1 MSEPATLV
9 SLRYSPWSER
19 ARWVLDHHRIAY
31 RILEHDPFLHE
42 LRLRHLAGWPR
53 GRVTVPLLLAGD
65 QRYRTSWDIAG
76 YADSIGHGEPLM
88 PDGLTSG
95 ILGIDTLT
103 ERAMNAGRALL
114 VAALLRDSAALD
126 ATWPA
131 WLPRSVASAAR
142 PLARFGTRWFAG
154 KYALDF
160 SSLEADTQTLRS
172 ILAEIRVRLGGRA
185 FVFDG
190 FTYAD
195 ILVATCL
202 QGIEPVSER
211 HWRIEPALRPVWT
224 RPDLARE
231 YRDLLDW
238 RDAIYE
244 RHRRSAAEQV

>member
-1 MSEPATLV
+1 MSEPVTLV

-19 ARWVLDHHRIAY
+19 SRWVLDHHRIPV

-42 LRLRHLAGWPR
+42 LRLRRLAGWPR

-65 QRYRTSWDIAG
+65 QRYRTSWDIAS
-76 YADSIGHGEPLM
+76 YADSIGGSPRLI
-88 PDGLTSG
+88 PDGLTPA
-95 ILGIDTLT
+95 ILAIDTLT
-103 ERAMNAGRALL
+103 ERAMNAGRTLL
-114 VAALLRDSAALD
+114 VAALLQDPAALD

-131 WLPRSVASAAR
+131 WFPRPLASAAR
-142 PLARFGTRWFAG
+142 PLARFGTRWFAR

-160 SSLEADTQTLRS
+160 GSLEADTRSLRA
-172 ILAEIRVRLGGRA
+172 LLDEIRGRLAGRE
-185 FVFDG
+185 FLFDG

-195 ILVATCL
+195 ILVATCM
-202 QGIEPVSER
+202 QGIEPVSDR

-224 RPDLARE
+224 RSDLARD

-244 RHRRSAAEQV
+244 RYRRRTPIA

>member
-1 MSEPATLV
+1 MSQPATLV

-19 ARWVLDHHRIAY
+19 ARWVLDHHRVPY
-31 RILEHDPFLHE
+31 RILQHDPFLHE

-65 QRYRTSWDIAG
+65 QRYRTSWEIAG
-76 YADSIGHGEPLM
+76 YADSTGSGARLI
-88 PDGLTSG
+88 PDGLTSA
-95 ILGIDTLT
+95 ILEIDTLT

-114 VAALLRDSAALD
+114 VAALLRDSEALD

-131 WLPRSVASAAR
+131 WLPRAVASAGR
-142 PLARFGTRWFAG
+142 PLARFGTRWFAR

-160 SSLEADTQTLRS
+160 GALEADRQALRAQ
-172 ILAEIRVRLGGRA
+172 LDEIRRRLSGRE
-185 FVFDG
+185 FLFDG
-190 FTYAD
+190 FSYAD

-211 HWRIEPALRPVWT
+211 HWRIEPTLRPVWT

-238 RDAIYE
+238 RDGIYE
-244 RHRRSAAEQV
+244 RHRRSEAE

>member
-19 ARWVLDHHRIAY
+19 SRWVLDHHRIPY

-53 GRVTVPLLLAGD
+53 GRVTVPLLVAGG
-65 QRYRTSWDIAG
+65 QRYRTSWDIAS
-76 YADSIGHGEPLM
+76 YADSIGSGARLI
-88 PDGLTSG
+88 PDALTPA
-95 ILGIDTLT
+95 ILAIDTLT
-103 ERAMNAGRALL
+103 ERAMNAGRTLL
-114 VAALLRDSAALD
+114 VAVLLQDPAALD
-126 ATWPA
+126 ATWPV
-131 WLPRSVASAAR
+131 WLPRPLLSAAR
-142 PLARFGTRWFAG
+142 PLARFGTRWFAR

-160 SSLEADTQTLRS
+160 GAIEADTQTLRA
-172 ILAEIRVRLGGRA
+172 ILDDLRRQLAGRELL
-185 FVFDG
+185 FDG
-190 FTYAD
+190 FSYAD

-202 QGIEPVSER
+202 QGIEPVSDA
-211 HWRIEPALRPVWT
+211 HWPIEPALRPVWT

-244 RHRRSAAEQV
+244 RYRRGGAT